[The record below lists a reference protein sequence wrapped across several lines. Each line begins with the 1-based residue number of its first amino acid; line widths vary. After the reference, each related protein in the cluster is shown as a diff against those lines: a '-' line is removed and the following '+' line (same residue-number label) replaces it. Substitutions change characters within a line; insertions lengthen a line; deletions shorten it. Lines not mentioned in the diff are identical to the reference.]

1 MTDQSASNKQK
12 GKKKSTASPQWNSS
26 TKMVVAAS
34 FVVVI
39 AGLLVF
45 FRDIWGPLLLAFVMV
60 YLFYP
65 VAEMIHRKS
74 KLPWRLSVGI
84 MYLALLIIIIG
95 LLVWGGFTLVDQS
108 INLFNFLEKQMQN
121 LPEFLTDLGQT
132 RYQIGPYILDFQE
145 LDFQIDQVVNEVFN
159 SLASLVSSAGS
170 LVGTVAGGAA
180 NLIVNLVLVML
191 VSFFMLAESNGVAS
205 QIVKFNI
212 PRYQYDI
219 ERIGKELGRVW
230 DAFLRGQLTLILITI
245 FIYTIVLSIL
255 GLPYA
260 LGLALLAGLA
270 RFLPYVGPAIL
281 WVVLFTVSIFTVSP
295 ASGLTPFWYAMLVVG
310 VGWIFDTLIDQMIT
324 PKMMGSALHVHP
336 AALLIGAYVG
346 ASLLG
351 FIGIMLA
358 APVLATL
365 MVVANYALR
374 KSFDLDPWQEMD
386 AENERRKRGAQTPV
400 KGSMSI
406 WEKVNEMLWKKK
418 EE

>member
-1 MTDQSASNKQK
+1 MTEKVDSRKTKEKKK
-12 GKKKSTASPQWNSS
+12 GKASPQWPSS
-26 TKMVVAAS
+26 TKLVVAAS

-60 YLFYP
+60 YLLYP
-65 VAEMIHRKS
+65 VADGIHK
-74 KLPWRLSVGI
+74 KMHLPWRLSVGVL
-84 MYLALLIIIIG
+84 YLVLLVLLIG

-108 INLFNFLEKQMQN
+108 INLFDFLEEQMEY
-121 LPEFLTDLGQT
+121 LPDFLTDLGQT
-132 RYQIGPYILDFQE
+132 RYQIGPYILDFSE
-145 LDFQIDQVVNEVFN
+145 LDVQIDQVVNEVLN
-159 SLASLVSSAGS
+159 SLTSLIASAGS
-170 LVGTVAGGAA
+170 LAGTIAGGAA
-180 NLIVNLVLVML
+180 NLVANLVLVML
-191 VSFFMLAESNGVAS
+191 VSFFMLSESNGVAS
-205 QIVKFNI
+205 QVVKFNI

-219 ERIGKELGRVW
+219 ERMGKELSRVW

-245 FIYTIVLSIL
+245 LIYTIILSIL

-281 WVVLFTVSIFTVSP
+281 WVVLFTVSIFSVTPSF
-295 ASGLTPFWYAMLVVG
+295 GLTPFWYAMLVVG

-365 MVVANYALR
+365 MLVANYALR
-374 KSFDLDPWQEMD
+374 KSFDLDPWQELD
-386 AENERRKRGAQTPV
+386 KEREKRKLAAQQPEEGGV
-400 KGSMSI
+400 SI
-406 WEKVNEMLWKKK
+406 WQRINDMLWKKK